1 MRPVVLESIVSFVLR
16 VGAGIDDV
24 RSSITHED
32 RAGLPSG
39 VLLLVGSTFLV
50 GISFRAAIR
59 RRFAMT
65 QEDNVIQDLAWARR
79 PAHL

>member
-1 MRPVVLESIVSFVLR
+1 MLKSVVSFVLR
-16 VGAGIDDV
+16 VGAGVDDV

-39 VLLLVGSTFLV
+39 VLLLVGNNALV

-59 RRFAMT
+59 RRFAMPR
-65 QEDNVIQDLAWARR
+65 EDDVIQDLAWARR
-79 PAHL
+79 PPHL